1 MYNRNPS
8 PRTRWRRQKFEC
20 KSQSSAPTFTL
31 FPSFCARSSTSSGSS
46 RLDWIP
52 RRPGK
57 DETISTAA
65 ASCSPSSLAF
75 CGSPPRAHPTFSHL
89 CCVKV
94 HEPDMLA
101 GRIREASLRELAH
114 RPVHAVE
121 VVHLPRP
128 LVPTPGEAPAAPR
141 TKASA
146 SSREGEARAA
156 TEAASR
162 AENVLEHLEGVL
174 SAVELEASAATAAS
188 ATCLLVLQ
196 AFLSD
201 LVVNPALLGVTKH
214 LIGLGNLGKLLLSPL
229 LVVRILVRVVLER
242 QFPVR
247 LLQGRLVS
255 IALDA
260 QELVC
265 EEGRRG
271 SALRPSVV
279 LCRAAALSVGGA
291 TYSSLCRPA
300 PLRLAGHRQ
309 GGSESWWEPWWRQ
322 RIRSCGAKRS
332 AALSHLPHEREPRG
346 KRRRRGDASDPTPSY
361 PGSATDPTR
370 FWSHRHLIRGR
381 MWILLD

>member
-1 MYNRNPS
+1 MKGFGGARARVVLVRSVDVQPESVS
-8 PRTRWRRQKFEC
+8 PDPLASTEIRVQVAVERPDLHALPKLLRQELHLLRK
-20 KSQSSAPTFTL
+20 L
-31 FPSFCARSSTSSGSS
+31 SS
-46 RLDWIP
+46 R
-52 RRPGK
+52 
-57 DETISTAA
+57 
-65 ASCSPSSLAF
+65 
-75 CGSPPRAHPTFSHL
+75 L

-260 QELVC
+260 QELVVVFA
-265 EEGRRG
+265 GQRR
-271 SALRPSVV
+271 
-279 LCRAAALSVGGA
+279 
-291 TYSSLCRPA
+291 
-300 PLRLAGHRQ
+300 
-309 GGSESWWEPWWRQ
+309 
-322 RIRSCGAKRS
+322 
-332 AALSHLPHEREPRG
+332 
-346 KRRRRGDASDPTPSY
+346 SD
-361 PGSATDPTR
+361 
-370 FWSHRHLIRGR
+370 
-381 MWILLD
+381 